1 MATNTVSLFLHP
13 FRLPVTRRFH
23 LSSLI
28 QPLQIALKLVRQGVS
43 NEPPR
48 DITIVEAD
56 KKSVNFDVATKVED
70 KNSKNSIAE
79 DASVDVGPIDSSLDN
94 INVVP
99 LTTESEVGHNEHSN
113 EAPTKTFAEETA
125 KLSNTSKIP
134 EVI

>member
-1 MATNTVSLFLHP
+1 
-13 FRLPVTRRFH
+13 
-23 LSSLI
+23 
-28 QPLQIALKLVRQGVS
+28 LQIALKLVRQGVS
-43 NEPPR
+43 NESPQ
-48 DITIVEAD
+48 DIMVVEAE
-56 KKSVNFDVATKVED
+56 KNPVNFDVATKVED

-79 DASVDVGPIDSSLDN
+79 DASVDVSPIDSSLDN

-125 KLSNTSKIP
+125 KLPNTFKTP